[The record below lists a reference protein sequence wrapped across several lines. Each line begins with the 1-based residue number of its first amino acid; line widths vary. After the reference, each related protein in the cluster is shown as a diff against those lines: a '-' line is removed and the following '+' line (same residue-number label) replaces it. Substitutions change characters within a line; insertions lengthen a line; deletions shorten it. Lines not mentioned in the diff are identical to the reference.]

1 MIFVGVFRRCYR
13 CCDLRQMSMHDD
25 VVEMRADF
33 PISPQA
39 TWWKALVSMLK
50 MQCRLRLFAVVA
62 DKRTAM

>member
-1 MIFVGVFRRCYR
+1 
-13 CCDLRQMSMHDD
+13 MSMHDD